1 MDNLQCIAP
10 KNIKLL
16 FENGQLDIMKVLSLL
31 QVLRNK
37 SKKKFYTVEDIIF
50 YYSLVNFDLI
60 KILDEDISNLMKNRN
75 RYLRFN
81 KSINQII
88 LELSNLEYIDIKG
101 NISCKK
107 DRIGVRL
114 NEEGERFLKTFDSEY
129 LLQLM
134 ELYQNITT
142 NISNNSINKNRVKGL
157 LK

>member
-1 MDNLQCIAP
+1 MDNLQCIVP
-10 KNIKLL
+10 QNIKLL
-16 FENGQLDIMKVLSLL
+16 FENRQLDIMKILSLL

-37 SKKKFYTVEDIIF
+37 SKKKFYTVEEIIF

-81 KSINQII
+81 KLINQII

-101 NISCKK
+101 NISYKK

-129 LLQLM
+129 FLKLM
-134 ELYQNITT
+134 ESYQNIAT

>member
-1 MDNLQCIAP
+1 MDNLQCIVP
-10 KNIKLL
+10 QNIKLL
-16 FENGQLDIMKVLSLL
+16 FENRQLDIMKILSLL

-37 SKKKFYTVEDIIF
+37 SKKKFYTVEEIIF

-60 KILDEDISNLMKNRN
+60 KILDEDISNLMKNMN

-81 KSINQII
+81 KLINQII

-101 NISCKK
+101 NISYKK

-129 LLQLM
+129 FLKLM
-134 ELYQNITT
+134 ESYQNIAT

-157 LK
+157 IK

>member
-10 KNIKLL
+10 QNIKLL
-16 FENGQLDIMKVLSLL
+16 FENGQLDIIKVLSLL

-101 NISCKK
+101 NISYKK

-129 LLQLM
+129 FLQLM
-134 ELYQNITT
+134 ELYQDIIT
-142 NISNNSINKNRVKGL
+142 NVSDNSINKNRLKGL

>member
-1 MDNLQCIAP
+1 MDNLQCIVP

-16 FENGQLDIMKVLSLL
+16 FENRQLDIMKFLSLL

-37 SKKKFYTVEDIIF
+37 SKKKFYTVEEIIF

-81 KSINQII
+81 KLINQII

-101 NISCKK
+101 NISYKK

-129 LLQLM
+129 FLKLM
-134 ELYQNITT
+134 ESYQNIAT

>member
-1 MDNLQCIAP
+1 M
-10 KNIKLL
+10 
-16 FENGQLDIMKVLSLL
+16 
-31 QVLRNK
+31 
-37 SKKKFYTVEDIIF
+37 
-50 YYSLVNFDLI
+50 LVTFSNTCSFDLI

-81 KSINQII
+81 KLINQII

-101 NISCKK
+101 NISYKK

-129 LLQLM
+129 FLKLM
-134 ELYQNITT
+134 ESYQNIAT